1 MAHHKTT
8 SDSYVHD
15 EHFSPI
21 TNHHMTRFIM
31 ECTPLILL
39 ANNEFS
45 DILANPNGDN
55 DTIDEVL
62 KKPMYFEGFG
72 KFLAQEATLFDE
84 VMRRL
89 DKLQHTIFMISFFPA
104 KPEKNNLPL
113 TRAEYIEDL
122 LELYVSNSI
131 ALEDRALTLV
141 NFLYDLNVDVT
152 DYDKKDKII
161 TKLTDTAVKSSLE
174 KLDYILSAVRKSRN
188 LIIHSTSYYDESLE
202 NIFQMEIR
210 YRNLRED
217 PQEADTATQMVK
229 EINRQYKAYEQD
241 KLVDLY
247 TNDAILTK
255 VMVEFLD
262 ALYFRHKEIV
272 NQNKN
277 YVGKYGKIN
286 PREKKRNS
294 IRQESLLVS
303 AVNMDTLMKVVKG

>member
-1 MAHHKTT
+1 MTHHKTT
-8 SDSYVHD
+8 NDSYVHD

-21 TNHHMTRFIM
+21 TNHHLTRFVM
-31 ECTPLILL
+31 ECIPVILL
-39 ANNEFS
+39 ANNKFS
-45 DILANPNGDN
+45 DILVNPEGDN
-55 DTIDEVL
+55 DTIDEML
-62 KKPMYFEGFG
+62 KKPVYFEGFG
-72 KFLAQEATLFDE
+72 KFLAQEAALFDE

-89 DKLQHTIFMISFFPA
+89 DKLQHTIVMISFFPV
-104 KPEKNNLPL
+104 KPEKNYLPI

-131 ALEDRALTLV
+131 ALEDRILALV
-141 NFLYDLNVDVT
+141 NFLYDLNVNVA
-152 DYDKKDKII
+152 DYDKKDQII
-161 TKLTDTAVKSSLE
+161 TKLTDIAAKSSLE

-188 LIIHSTSYYDESLE
+188 LIIHSTSYYDEDLE
-202 NIFQMEIR
+202 DIFQMEVR
-210 YRNLRED
+210 YRYLREN
-217 PQEADTATQMVK
+217 PQEADAATKMVK
-229 EINRQYKAYEQD
+229 EVNRRYKVYERD

-262 ALYFRHKEIV
+262 ILYIKHKEIV
-272 NQNKN
+272 NQNKD

-303 AVNMDTLMKVVKG
+303 ALEMDAKRLPL